1 MKELFIKEEFIRLDS
16 ALKFSGVVGTGGQ
29 AKMIIK
35 DGLVSVNGEI
45 CTMRGKKIRNGDII
59 EFKNIKFVIKNE
71 C

>member
-16 ALKFSGVVGTGGQ
+16 ALKFFGVVGTGGQ
-29 AKMIIK
+29 AKMIIQ

-45 CTMRGKKIRNGDII
+45 CTMRGKKIHNGDII
-59 EFKNIKFVIKNE
+59 EFENIKFVIKNE

>member
-29 AKMIIK
+29 AKMIIQ

-45 CTMRGKKIRNGDII
+45 CTMRGKKIHNGDII
-59 EFKNIKFVIKNE
+59 EFENIKFVIKNE